1 MNKFKKFMP
10 VLAALLLVFTAALGL
25 ASAACAKTVTDM
37 SGAVVTVPDKV
48 TAYADAWFAHNTIAI
63 MLDGAKRMKATSM
76 TPQQSPWMYKV
87 CPQMNGA
94 ESMEFGK
101 DFNVEDLLAKKVQ
114 VVFGSNG
121 DEHMRKKLNDVG
133 IAFVNCMF
141 TNFDDM
147 TKSISMTAEILG
159 NKPLAQHYNNYL
171 KASIKDVEK
180 RMAGVSAEGRRKILH
195 GTTVYGLIVDGD
207 KTLIDEWIRLAGGV
221 NAPGHDI
228 SGNKKEVS
236 FEQILKWDPDIII
249 TGRHGEDRK
258 ILQDPKWQVLR
269 AVKNKKVYV
278 NPKGVF
284 TWDRYSVEEALQ
296 VRWAAKF
303 LYPERFKDFDLIAA
317 AQRFYERFYRYR
329 ISADD
334 VKRMLASEPPAA
346 N

>member
-87 CPQMNGA
+87 CPQMNSA

-121 DEHMRKKLNDVG
+121 DEHM
-133 IAFVNCMF
+133 
-141 TNFDDM
+141 
-147 TKSISMTAEILG
+147 G

-180 RMAGVSAEGRRKILH
+180 RMAGVPAEGRRKILH